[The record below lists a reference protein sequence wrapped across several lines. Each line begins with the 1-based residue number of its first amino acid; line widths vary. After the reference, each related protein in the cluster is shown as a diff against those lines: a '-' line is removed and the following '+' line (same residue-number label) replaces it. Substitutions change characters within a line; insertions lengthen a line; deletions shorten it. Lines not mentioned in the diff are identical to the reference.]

1 MSDRKVYTA
10 EEIINLPEL
19 KEEGDIIQNLLPSG
33 LTILAA
39 KPKVGKSILA
49 TQVAISSVSGIPLF
63 GEFQARKSSCLYLCL
78 EETKYDMQKRL
89 KNYKKDVDHVD
100 LQNLNFRFNWIPP
113 SRGGFDLLDNM
124 LSEKP
129 QYKLVVIDTYGKSR
143 DDGKGKGFS
152 YSKDYSELSGFKDI
166 ADVHQVAIFL
176 LHHTVKASY
185 KDWLSNM
192 YGSVGIAA
200 ACDTSWFLDRKRGED
215 DAILKITGRKT
226 PDQSYIVKLIGNGTC
241 WKYSDEYKDAGL
253 SPEREELLYIL
264 GEINSPA
271 RLQEIVK
278 RLKKKHAITH
288 KLLKELI
295 NQELVNRPKR
305 GVYMLTSKGKDAL
318 RLLED

>member
-89 KNYKKDVDHVD
+89 KHYEKDVDHVD

-143 DDGKGKGFS
+143 DDGKGKGFT

-176 LHHTVKASY
+176 
-185 KDWLSNM
+185 
-192 YGSVGIAA
+192 
-200 ACDTSWFLDRKRGED
+200 DRK
-215 DAILKITGRKT
+215 
-226 PDQSYIVKLIGNGTC
+226 SV
-241 WKYSDEYKDAGL
+241 
-253 SPEREELLYIL
+253 
-264 GEINSPA
+264 
-271 RLQEIVK
+271 V
-278 RLKKKHAITH
+278 
-288 KLLKELI
+288 
-295 NQELVNRPKR
+295 
-305 GVYMLTSKGKDAL
+305 
-318 RLLED
+318 